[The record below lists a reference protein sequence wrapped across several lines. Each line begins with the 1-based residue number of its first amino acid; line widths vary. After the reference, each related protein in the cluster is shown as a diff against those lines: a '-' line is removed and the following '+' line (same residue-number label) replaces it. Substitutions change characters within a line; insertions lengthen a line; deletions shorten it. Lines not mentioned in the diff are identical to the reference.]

1 MARGVATKAVT
12 DRAAAR
18 MHSPR
23 EYDAGTLMAM
33 DIYGYG
39 WLERERTR
47 EDTSS
52 FFVVFFG
59 ASDKELMDAGGGR
72 SNTESFGV
80 AS

>member
-1 MARGVATKAVT
+1 
-12 DRAAAR
+12 
-18 MHSPR
+18 
-23 EYDAGTLMAM
+23 M